1 MLLGLLLYMSGYT
14 DDVIMQNDLLDP
26 NTSFLEKPFTPEV
39 LSNKI
44 RNLLDTNKSRP
55 HPAVGTITR

>member
-26 NTSFLEKPFTPEV
+26 GTSFLEKPFTLEA
-39 LSNKI
+39 LSTRIRKI
-44 RNLLDTNKSRP
+44 LNTKKSLP
-55 HPAVGTITR
+55 VSTIPR